1 MHHVTKT
8 VARTPRKNKVIRV
21 SLEEQDRETTRLN
34 WRRLVLTRTLR
45 VLLENCRWGLNTV
58 IVKTTVIIIICS
70 FFFFSFFFEI
80 GKNTF
85 YSCNIYSVLRIRFD

>member
-1 MHHVTKT
+1 MLQKLLQEHRK
-8 VARTPRKNKVIRV
+8 KNKVIRV

-58 IVKTTVIIIICS
+58 TVKTIVIIIICS

>member
-58 IVKTTVIIIICS
+58 TVKTIVIIIICS